1 MEGIRKL
8 NTIKYR
14 ALLESIQQ
22 GSLSKAAERLSY
34 SQPAI
39 TQMIQS
45 LETEYGFP
53 LLIRTNTE
61 VLPTKE
67 TEILLPYIRD
77 IVYNE
82 RSLEE
87 QVERI
92 NHVQVGSVRIG
103 TYNSA
108 MMTFLPKMLGEYADQ
123 HPDVDISIIE
133 GNRVELDAALRNR
146 SVDLAII
153 SKFDFPDFEFVSL
166 LEDEMVAALPR
177 NHPLSAK
184 ESISPQELFKYPI
197 LAVEKDSDRDLEA
210 VCRIYNLTPNIKMRA
225 KQESTLLKLIG
236 ANLGVGIIPSLYL
249 PMVDENVE
257 IRKFDSEYQKRTIG
271 AAVISMSSL
280 SPAAKDF
287 IQLIK
292 TWTN

>member
-1 MEGIRKL
+1 M

-14 ALLESIQQ
+14 ALLEAIQR
-22 GSLSKAAERLSY
+22 GSLSRAAEQLNY

-45 LETEYGFP
+45 LENEYGFS
-53 LLIRTNTE
+53 LLIRTGTE
-61 VLPTKE
+61 VLPTKDA
-67 TEILLPYIRD
+67 EILLPYIRD

-87 QVERI
+87 QVDRI
-92 NHVQVGSVRIG
+92 NHVQVGSIQIG

-108 MMTFLPKMLGEYADQ
+108 MMTFLPKLLGEYADQ
-123 HPDVDISIIE
+123 HPDVDITIIE
-133 GNRVELDAALRNR
+133 GNRAELDAALRER

-153 SKFDFPDFEFVSL
+153 SKYDFPDFEFVPL
-166 LEDEMVAALPR
+166 LEDEMVAAVPK
-177 NHPLSAK
+177 NHPLAAK
-184 ESISPQELFKYPI
+184 ESITPQELFEYPI

-210 VCRIYNLTPNIKMRA
+210 VCSIYSLTPHIKMRA

-249 PMVDENVE
+249 SMVDDTVE
-257 IRKFDSEYQKRTIG
+257 IRRFDSEYQKRIIG
-271 AAVISMSSL
+271 AAAVSMSSL

-287 IQLIK
+287 IKLMK
-292 TWTN
+292 TWTNS